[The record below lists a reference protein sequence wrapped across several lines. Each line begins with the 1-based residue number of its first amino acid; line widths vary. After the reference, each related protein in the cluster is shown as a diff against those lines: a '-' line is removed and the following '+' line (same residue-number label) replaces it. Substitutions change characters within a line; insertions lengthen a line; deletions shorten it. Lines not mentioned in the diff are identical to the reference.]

1 MNDNSMVLIGT
12 AVLAF
17 FLGYLVVAFVIG
29 RLKRLLSAPP
39 KTNDGGDL
47 WEEQRR
53 QQEDYSKEQERIR
66 QEEEAKRAEEEQQ
79 RRQHQEESRQS
90 HFNDNR
96 RRVKDEMYYGRI
108 LGLRGRVSSVDVRN
122 RYREL
127 AAQYHPD
134 KVNHLGPKLKEV
146 AEREMQEI
154 NEAFEYFKRRYG

>member
-1 MNDNSMVLIGT
+1 MNDDSIVLIGT

-29 RLKRLLSAPP
+29 RLKRLLSAPTI
-39 KTNDGGDL
+39 TNDGGDL

-53 QQEDYSKEQERIR
+53 QQEVFNIEQERIHH
-66 QEEEAKRAEEEQQ
+66 EEEAQRAEEEQQ

-90 HFNDNR
+90 HYDDHR
-96 RRVKDEMYYGRI
+96 RPNKDEMYYGRI
-108 LGLRGRVSSVDVRN
+108 LGLRGRVSAGDVRN

-146 AEREMQEI
+146 AGREMQEI
-154 NEAFEYFKRRYG
+154 NEAIDYFKKRYG